1 MLGTGSGTGSEQP
14 RGMQLRRWTISDLA
28 REANVSKTTV
38 SRVLNGRPDVDAET
52 SARLLALIDD
62 VGYVRSARAVQLAEG
77 RANVIGLLAPFD
89 TSPWMIEVLRGA
101 MEKVQATHFS
111 LVLHAFPNSPAE
123 LARFADQLHNGSMD
137 ALMVVSL
144 QQRLDPVIK
153 AAADGLPIVMLND
166 YGFNGGLTDIIPD
179 EAVGIAEAV
188 EHLVAV
194 GRRRFAIIAGTPDYP
209 VSRTRLDAYR
219 QALGAYGL
227 KLDKQLVV
235 EAPFTA
241 PTARLAAQAL
251 LDRGIAFD
259 ALFASSDA
267 MAVGAMRAL
276 KQRGLGV
283 PGDVSVVGFDD
294 FSSAEFTEPRLT
306 TVHNPLYEMSATAMT
321 RLLDAVIASKPIG
334 RSEEVLR
341 THLIVRDSSDPSK
354 HDGAGSAA

>member
-1 MLGTGSGTGSEQP
+1 
-14 RGMQLRRWTISDLA
+14 LRRWTISDLA

-52 SARLLALIDD
+52 SARLHALIEN
-62 VGYVRSARAVQLAEG
+62 VGYVRSARAVQLSKG
-77 RANVIGLLAPFD
+77 GANAIGVLAPFD
-89 TSPWMIEVLRGA
+89 TSQWMIEVLRGA
-101 MEKVQATHFS
+101 MERVQATHFS
-111 LVLHAFPNSPAE
+111 LVLHAFPSSPSE
-123 LARFADQLHNGSMD
+123 MARFADRLHDGSMD

-144 QQRLDPVIK
+144 QQRLDVVIK
-153 AAADGLPIVMLND
+153 AAADGLPLIMLND

-241 PTARLAAQAL
+241 PTAGWRPRRCSTAASPSTRCL
-251 LDRGIAFD
+251 H
-259 ALFASSDA
+259 
-267 MAVGAMRAL
+267 RATPW
-276 KQRGLGV
+276 R
-283 PGDVSVVGFDD
+283 
-294 FSSAEFTEPRLT
+294 SAPC
-306 TVHNPLYEMSATAMT
+306 
-321 RLLDAVIASKPIG
+321 G
-334 RSEEVLR
+334 R
-341 THLIVRDSSDPSK
+341 
-354 HDGAGSAA
+354 